1 MRRER
6 QSAALPG
13 VSPLRT
19 WVGRLW
25 SGQGPQGV
33 VLLYH
38 SVRDASSD
46 PQLLS
51 VTPHRFA
58 MHMAWLVG
66 CPVLALFGPTDPR
79 LNAPWADGH
88 VVLRAATTRMR
99 DLSPEP
105 ALEALSR
112 LLAGRVPGAGTDR
125 SGWGRFA
132 AGVPSPA

>member
-58 MHMAWLVG
+58 MHMAWLVDRYHVVSLPELVAG
-66 CPVLALFGPTDPR
+66 VSQGQHQDEKLVAVTFDDGYLDNLTYARPVLE
-79 LNAPWADGH
+79 H
-88 VVLRAATTRMR
+88 Y
-99 DLSPEP
+99 
-105 ALEALSR
+105 
-112 LLAGRVPGAGTDR
+112 
-125 SGWGRFA
+125 
-132 AGVPSPA
+132 GVPATVFVATGLMENNQEFWWD